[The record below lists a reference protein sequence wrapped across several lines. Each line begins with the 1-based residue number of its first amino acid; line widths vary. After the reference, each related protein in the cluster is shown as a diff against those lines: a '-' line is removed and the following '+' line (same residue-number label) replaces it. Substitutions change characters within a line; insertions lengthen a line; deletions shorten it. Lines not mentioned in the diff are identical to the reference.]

1 MIQNLREVFSHTDIV
16 LLTGI
21 FIIILYLIFPIKKIN
36 KVILFRIIAA
46 CCLWWL
52 LLVYIYPPKGFNYN
66 IYTYNASLTIY
77 GQEAYNRDDIPVS
90 KKNGES
96 FSDPKCLDYTG
107 AQHLLYVFLEYI
119 DLYKINSNLS
129 AFGFRLWML
138 LNISLILLLI
148 FYLYDNVADEV
159 DANNVWPILFVSFCP
174 IIPFYILIT
183 KWEDKLI
190 FLLIPLLVLF
200 LLHNK
205 KYQITSFLLGF
216 IIAFNGLSIF
226 FLPIY
231 LIFLHREVKKY
242 LFINYLMVLLG
253 VIIAMIPF
261 FPESLSAW
269 SNRFNRTS
277 ASAPFWFSFY
287 SFLPDG
293 LYTPQLNSLMIILV
307 CIFSILLYIFRRINL
322 IDALI
327 ISVSVVILLSP
338 YNVVS
343 RVIPL
348 IMLVSIL
355 TPNSTKYNWISLS
368 FVLSIYILVDNG
380 YIVPIINTGN
390 TILFYVPILYSFTI
404 YIYQRVKFGH
414 SIILSS

>member
-1 MIQNLREVFSHTDIV
+1 MIQNLRVVLSHTDIV

-138 LNISLILLLI
+138 LNISIILLLI
-148 FYLYDNVADEV
+148 FYLYDKREDEV

-183 KWEDKLI
+183 EWEDKLI

-200 LLHNK
+200 LLRNK

-231 LIFLHREVKKY
+231 LIFLHREVKKH

-253 VIIAMIPF
+253 VFIAMIPF
-261 FPESLSAW
+261 FPESLSGW

-293 LYTPQLNSLMIILV
+293 LYTPQLNSLIIILV
-307 CIFSILLYIFRRINL
+307 CIFSLLLYIFRRINL

-338 YNVVS
+338 YNGVA

-404 YIYQRVKFGH
+404 YIYQRAKFGH
-414 SIILSS
+414 SIILSN